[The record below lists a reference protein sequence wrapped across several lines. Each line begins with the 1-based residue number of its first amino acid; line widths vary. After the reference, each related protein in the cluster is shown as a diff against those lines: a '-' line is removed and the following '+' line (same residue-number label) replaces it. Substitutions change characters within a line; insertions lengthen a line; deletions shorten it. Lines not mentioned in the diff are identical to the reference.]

1 MGSAAMQ
8 LTWIIDGLYFSR
20 NTEINMAKSE
30 QISAPV
36 SKETKELLE
45 RHARATGVKKGH
57 LIESALRYH
66 LRALQE
72 LPADALVPARVVL
85 TRSSFEHVIDRLR
98 DPGQPTEA
106 LRDLMRGNRD

>member
-1 MGSAAMQ
+1 MARAA
-8 LTWIIDGLYFSR
+8 
-20 NTEINMAKSE
+20 

-45 RHARATGVKKGH
+45 RQARATGVKKGY

-72 LPADALVPARVVL
+72 LPADVLVPARLVL
-85 TRSSFEHVIDRLR
+85 TRRSFEQVVERLR
-98 DPGQPTEA
+98 SPGKPSRE
-106 LRDLMRGNRD
+106 LVELMRDDRD